1 MSQEQPDPVGRLVP
15 GQAPTDDAIVARAIL
30 QTLAYGDIFDYPLT
44 AQEVH
49 RYLIMVA
56 ASPGAVQSALEN
68 GRLAQQ
74 TLAHRQGFFAL
85 PGRES
90 IVETR
95 LRRGEVAARIW
106 PRARRYG
113 LAIARLPFVRM
124 VAITGALAMNNVEHG
139 DDIDYLI
146 ITRPGR
152 LWLSRAIII
161 ALVVKP
167 AMRRGDEICPNY
179 FLSDR
184 ALLFHERN
192 LFTAHELVQMV
203 PIAGSATYDRMR
215 RFNSWIAHFLPNAG
229 DLSPAAGVKPLSRS
243 PVRRAAEV
251 VLQTPLGA
259 WLERWEM
266 TRKIRKL
273 GQLDRDQSAA
283 AFGADSCKGHFGNHG
298 QQILESFASRLQ
310 EIEAGDVAYVP

>member
-1 MSQEQPDPVGRLVP
+1 MSQRQPDPVARLVP
-15 GQAPTDDAIVARAIL
+15 GQAPAGDATVARAIL

-44 AQEVH
+44 AREVH

-74 TLAHRQGFFAL
+74 PLAHRQGFFTL

-95 LRRGEVAARIW
+95 IRRAEVAARIW

-113 LAIARLPFVRM
+113 LAIARLPFVRL
-124 VAITGALAMNNVEHG
+124 VAVTGALAMDNVEHG

-167 AMRRGDEICPNY
+167 AMRRGDEVCPNY

-192 LFTAHELVQMV
+192 LFTAHELAQMV
-203 PIAGSATYDRMR
+203 PIAGSATYGRMR
-215 RFNSWIAHFLPNAG
+215 QLNTWITYFLPNAG
-229 DLSPAAGVKPLSRS
+229 GLSPAAGVKPLSRP
-243 PVRRAAEV
+243 PVCRAAEI

-266 TRKIRKL
+266 TRKIRRFSQP
-273 GQLDRDQSAA
+273 GRDQSAA
-283 AFGADSCKGHFGNHG
+283 DFSADSCKGHFGNHG
-298 QQILESFASRLQ
+298 QQILESFAGRLQ
-310 EIEAGDVAYVP
+310 EIEAGDVAYAP

>member
-1 MSQEQPDPVGRLVP
+1 MSQRQPDSVARLARS
-15 GQAPTDDAIVARAIL
+15 QPTADDAAVEKAIL

-56 ASPGAVQSALEN
+56 APQGVVQSALKN

-74 TLAHRQGFFAL
+74 HLSHRQGFFTL

-90 IVETR
+90 IIETR
-95 LRRGEVAARIW
+95 LRRAEVAAGIW
-106 PRARRYG
+106 PRATRYG

-124 VAITGALAMNNVEHG
+124 VAVTGALAMDNVEHG

-167 AMRRGDEICPNY
+167 ATRRGDEICPNY

-192 LFTAHELVQMV
+192 LFTAHELAQMI
-203 PIAGSATYDRMR
+203 PIAGLATYDRMR
-215 RFNSWIAHFLPNAG
+215 QLNTWITHFLPNAG
-229 DLSPAAGVKPLSRS
+229 GASPAAGVRPASRR

-251 VLQTPLGA
+251 VLQTPVGA

-266 TRKIRKL
+266 TRKIRRL

-283 AFGADSCKGHFGNHG
+283 DFSADSCKGHFGNHG

-310 EIEAGDVAYVP
+310 EIEDGGAFYAP